1 MGHASKRRKSTGTVS
16 LLAKAAIFA
25 GAGLVVAKFAKKR
38 LAASPSLRGKVALI
52 TGSRGFGLAIA
63 RELGRRGVRIALCAR
78 DEHELRRACA
88 SLSRQH
94 IEASPFPADL
104 CNASDIAPLVKNVVD
119 RFGGID
125 ILVNNAGEIQVGP
138 FDTFSQ
144 TDFKHA
150 MDLMFWAAVNL
161 TFEVLP
167 IMRRQR
173 SGHVVNIASVG
184 GRVSIPHLLP
194 YSCAKFALVGFSTGL
209 SSELRSQ
216 HVHVLTVIPGL
227 MRTGSHLHAFFKG
240 KARDE
245 FAWFGLLGNLPGF
258 SVAADYAASS
268 VVDALERRRYVCV
281 ISLPAKILTACDA
294 VLPETTRSIFASVN
308 RLLLPKSDGSKQAQ
322 QGTALNATLGKAFQA
337 LTVLGRRAAH
347 DLNQ

>member
-1 MGHASKRRKSTGTVS
+1 MRHARTSRKRTGTIS
-16 LLAKAAIFA
+16 LLAKAAIFV
-25 GAGLVVAKFAKKR
+25 GASFAAVKLAKKG
-38 LAASPSLRGKVALI
+38 LGASPSMRGKVALI
-52 TGSRGFGLAIA
+52 TGSRGLGLAIA

-78 DEHELRRACA
+78 DEQELRRACA
-88 SLSRQH
+88 SLSLEQ
-94 IEASPFPADL
+94 IEASPFPADV
-104 CNASDIAPLVKNVVD
+104 CNASEIAPLVKSVLG
-119 RFGGID
+119 RFGRID
-125 ILVNNAGEIQVGP
+125 ILVNNAGEITVGP
-138 FDTFSQ
+138 FDTFAH

-150 MDLMFWAAVNL
+150 MDLMFWAPVNL

-167 IMRRQR
+167 IMRQQR
-173 SGHVVNIASVG
+173 SGHIVNITSVG

-216 HVHVLTVIPGL
+216 HVHVLTVVPGL

-240 KARDE
+240 KAGDE
-245 FAWFGLLGNLPGF
+245 FAWFGVLGNMPGF

-268 VVDALERRRYVCV
+268 IVNALGRRRYVCI

-294 VLPETTRSIFASVN
+294 VLPETTRSILAAVN
-308 RLLLPKSDGSKQAQ
+308 RLLLPRTNGSNYARE
-322 QGTALNATLGKAFQA
+322 GSSLNATLGKTFQA
-337 LTVLGRRAAH
+337 LTVLGRRAAS